1 VKRHALRRLLVA
13 LVVAFLL
20 CTVDTV
26 HADRPAPSISVQT
39 LDGGPFNLDSYRNQT
54 LLVELWATW
63 CPYCKR
69 DQAAVDTIASEYGS
83 RGVAVVAIDE
93 GESEA
98 TVREYLQ
105 QNPRSCTIALDPG
118 HTAASQFGGGGVP
131 EYVLIDHGNIVGIH
145 SGAAGVEG
153 LRALLSHAGSG
164 SRSGTQQ
171 ASARG
176 AVGGGGGVVGGSAG
190 IPQWV
195 TVPSAQSR
203 NAKPLPKT
211 VFVLSSGESI
221 ESDNYTI
228 RSGYAD
234 VVVGDQQRRIALN
247 ELDMKTTLA
256 VNHKRGVDLKIPT
269 GNNEVFLAF

>member
-1 VKRHALRRLLVA
+1 MSRLRQISLFA
-13 LVVAFLL
+13 VVFVFL
-20 CTVDTV
+20 CIVTAAY
-26 HADRPAPSISVQT
+26 ADRPAPSLNVQM
-39 LDGGPFNLDSYRNQT
+39 LDGGTFSSDSYRNQT
-54 LLVELWATW
+54 LLVQLWATW

-69 DQAAVDTIASEYGS
+69 DQGALDAIASEYGS
-83 RGVAVVAIDE
+83 KGVAVVAIDE

-98 TVREYLQ
+98 TVREYLS
-105 QNPRSCTIALDPG
+105 QNPRSCTIALDPN
-118 HTAASQFGGGGVP
+118 HSAASQFGGGGIP
-131 EYVLIDHGNIVGIH
+131 QYILIDHGSVVGIH

-164 SRSGTQQ
+164 SRSATQQ

-176 AVGGGGGVVGGSAG
+176 SGVAGTVGGAAG

-195 TVPSAQSR
+195 TIPSSQSR
-203 NAKPLPKT
+203 NSKPLPKT
-211 VFVLSSGESI
+211 VFVLNSGESI

-234 VVVGDQQRRIALN
+234 VIVGDQQRRIAVS
-247 ELDMKTTLA
+247 ELDMKTTMA
-256 VNHKRGVDLKIPT
+256 VNHKRGVNLKFPT

>member
-1 VKRHALRRLLVA
+1 VSRLRLVSCFA
-13 LVVAFLL
+13 IVFAFL
-20 CTVDTV
+20 CGVNAAY
-26 HADRPAPSISVQT
+26 ADRPAPSFSVQM
-39 LDGGPFNLDSYRNQT
+39 LDGGTFSSDSYRNQT

-69 DQAAVDTIASEYGS
+69 DQGALDAIASEYGS
-83 RGVAVVAIDE
+83 KGVAVVAIDE

-105 QNPRSCTIALDPG
+105 QNPRSCTIALDPN
-118 HTAASQFGGGGVP
+118 HTAASQFGGGGIP
-131 EYVLIDHGNIVGIH
+131 QYILIDHGSVVGIH
-145 SGAAGVEG
+145 SGVAGVEG

-176 AVGGGGGVVGGSAG
+176 ALVGGAVGGAAG
-190 IPQWV
+190 VPQWV
-195 TVPSAQSR
+195 TIPSAQSR

-211 VFVLSSGESI
+211 VFVLASGESI